1 MHPQAPAEIA
11 PAVTAPTARMSG
23 SRPLSVAR
31 PMQGTERWTKTQTRL
46 LLAIVLIGMASRV
59 LYVDRPFDHR
69 LLAPWREADYTQLAR
84 NFYRGSL
91 NIFYPTIDWRGDGPG
106 YAEMEFPVIPWVGGV
121 AHRVFGY
128 DERLLRIP
136 AALLGALSLLV
147 FAGLSRRLLPPNGA
161 LFAVAAFALNP
172 VLIVLGNAMQP
183 DPLMVFL
190 SLAAMAL
197 IWRWQDDPTFAK
209 LLVAATATAA
219 AILAKSPAAFLG
231 LVLAYTVVR
240 VNGVRALTDSRTYV
254 AALVA
259 LLPPLAW
266 YLWAWHFW
274 HVYGNSLGVSN
285 ETHFIGLDML
295 SPPRFLYGLLKWE
308 TLVVLSPAGWLL
320 ALAALRR
327 PLRVER
333 ALVWY
338 VAVWAF
344 YLLTARTSADDWS
357 FYYHCIG
364 VAPACLLMG
373 AGAAMLSR
381 SDVLPS
387 RFPLSEWQRPIGRV
401 IGIAALLGLAE
412 VSAILIYRRDRA
424 DYNHYVE
431 MRRCAMQFVPYVPA
445 DQSIVAF
452 GGWLTDEYGTP
463 VAHNES
469 MLFGWMDRK
478 GFNYA
483 TENLSIPTLD
493 AIASRGGRWWIVAR
507 PELEE
512 HHMVDQ
518 ANARY
523 RRVAACDD
531 RFYLY
536 DLQSGAAAS

>member
-1 MHPQAPAEIA
+1 MHPQSPVEIVA
-11 PAVTAPTARMSG
+11 GSALSAARVSG
-23 SRPLSVAR
+23 SRPVSVAR
-31 PMQGTERWTKTQTRL
+31 ALPGAERWSKTQTRL

-59 LYVDRPFDHR
+59 LYVDRPLDHR

-84 NFYRGSL
+84 NFYRDSL
-91 NIFYPTIDWRGDGPG
+91 NILYPTIDWRGDTPG

-121 AHRVFGY
+121 AYRVFGY
-128 DERLLRIP
+128 NESLLRVP
-136 AALLGALSLLV
+136 AALLGVLSMLV
-147 FAGLSRRLLPPNGA
+147 FAGLARRVLSPDGT

-190 SLAAMAL
+190 SLSAMAL
-197 IWRWQDDPTFAK
+197 IWRWQDDPTFPK
-209 LLVAATATAA
+209 LLGAAAVTAA

-240 VNGVRALTDSRTYV
+240 VNGVRALTDIRTYI

-295 SPPRFLYGLLKWE
+295 NPPRFLYGLLKWE

-333 ALVWY
+333 ALVWW

-373 AGAAMLSR
+373 AGAAALSR
-381 SDVLPS
+381 GDVLPPGF
-387 RFPLSEWQRPIGRV
+387 RLSEWQRPIGRV
-401 IGIAALLGLAE
+401 LGAGALLGLAA
-412 VSAILIYRRDRA
+412 VAALLIYRRDHA

-431 MRRCAMQFVPYVPA
+431 MRRCALEFVPQVPA
-445 DQSIVAF
+445 DQSIVVF
-452 GGWLTDEYGTP
+452 GGWLNDEYGTP

-512 HHMVDQ
+512 HRMVDQ
-518 ANARY
+518 VNARY

-531 RFYLY
+531 RYYLY